1 MTGPSSYLE
10 FLRAGS
16 PLHRVVARETGFSI
30 VPAGE
35 DPAAR
40 AAFQALAE
48 VAVEREGQGYRVADV
63 RMSEDGDGYEEV
75 FVAPLEGPLQ
85 T

>member
-1 MTGPSSYLE
+1 MTYLD

-16 PLHRVVARETGFSI
+16 PLHRVTPCETGFSI
-30 VPAGE
+30 APVGE

-40 AAFQALAE
+40 EAFQAVAE

-63 RMSEDGDGYEEV
+63 SMSEVSGGYEAV
-75 FVAPLEGPLQ
+75 FVVPLKGPLQ